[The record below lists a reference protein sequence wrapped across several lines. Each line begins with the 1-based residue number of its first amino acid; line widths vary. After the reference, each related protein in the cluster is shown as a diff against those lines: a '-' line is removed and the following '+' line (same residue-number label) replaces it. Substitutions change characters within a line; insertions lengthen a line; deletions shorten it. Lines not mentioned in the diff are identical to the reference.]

1 MWYEQAEGIRAQFE
15 QNKEVRNPHVIDS
28 LVDEAYEY
36 LEANKSELHYRPIYR
51 PGGCG
56 YMRYYP
62 DIPPNEEEFSY
73 VLQATIAENDSEL
86 PKVMKE

>member
-1 MWYEQAEGIRAQFE
+1 MFEKNKGID
-15 QNKEVRNPHVIDS
+15 NPFVIDK
-28 LVDEAYEY
+28 LVEDAFQH
-36 LEANKSELHYRPIYR
+36 LSNVKSELHYRPIYR

-62 DIPPNEEEFSY
+62 AIPPDDEEFSY
-73 VLQATIAENDSEL
+73 VLKTTIAENDGDL